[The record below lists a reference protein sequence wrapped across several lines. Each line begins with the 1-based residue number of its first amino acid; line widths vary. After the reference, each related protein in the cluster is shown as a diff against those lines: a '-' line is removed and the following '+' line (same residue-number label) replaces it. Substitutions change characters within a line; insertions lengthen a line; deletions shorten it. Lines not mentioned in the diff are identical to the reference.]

1 MNKEELM
8 KYVTQAVEA
17 LNDSDVEALFPDTG
31 QPDLNVLVE
40 ELVGLRGEVRK
51 LAQSTLKVNHDVQ
64 TMIEQQKDL
73 AAQAK
78 ENLQIAPMPVF
89 ENATDDTDEYKE
101 ILLKILE
108 QDDIMQRTSTHFKTL
123 PGLGFFNLSNYRQ
136 QMASWTKGYE
146 ISFDKWQKL
155 IKSSGLYAT
164 GKIGETFNPVYHEA
178 IATKTDT
185 TKGNNTILEIE
196 VLGYIRKQKIVRRAK
211 VVVNKIE

>member
-8 KYVTQAVEA
+8 KYVAQAVEA

-78 ENLQIAPMPVF
+78 EKLQIAPTPVF
-89 ENATDDTDEYKE
+89 ENSTDETDEYKE
-101 ILLKILE
+101 ILLKILD
-108 QDDIMQRTSTHFKTL
+108 QDDIMQRTATHFKTL
-123 PGLGFFNLSNYRQ
+123 PPLGFLNLSNYRQ

-164 GKIGETFNPVYHEA
+164 GKVGETFNPLYHEA